1 MANGR
6 GILPKIAPH
15 RAAQYDTLNTIRF
28 PEVAVVS
35 ADLLITFI
43 VALIVVYAIPGPDMA
58 LILQTSI
65 ARGTR
70 TGLTAAG
77 GLAVSRA
84 THVTL
89 SACGVAALL
98 KAAPWLYEI
107 VRYGGA
113 VYLAY
118 IAIQIFRSPMFA
130 LQASGAASPQT
141 NEPGALRQA
150 FVKGLLTNLL
160 NPKALLFCSVL
171 LPQFLRPAA
180 GPIALQVAELGIVLL
195 VVGMLFDALYAVG
208 AGRIAVLLRKYP
220 LAQTLQRWTFSAA
233 LLGFAV
239 RLSLD

>member
-1 MANGR
+1 LLIDVVFSVKSLRISRQNIDSTR
-6 GILPKIAPH
+6 TK
-15 RAAQYDTLNTIRF
+15 F
-28 PEVAVVS
+28 EVAVIS
-35 ADLLITFI
+35 ADLLIAFI
-43 VALIVVYAIPGPDMA
+43 AALIVVYAIPGPDMA

-70 TGLTAAG
+70 TGLAAAG

-98 KAAPWLYEI
+98 KAAPWLYEV

-113 VYLAY
+113 LYLAY
-118 IAIQIFRSPMFA
+118 IAIQIFRSPVFA
-130 LQASGAASPQT
+130 LKAGEAPAPAQGK
-141 NEPGALRQA
+141 GALRQA

-171 LPQFLRPAA
+171 LPQFIRPAA
-180 GPIALQVAELGIVLL
+180 GPVALQVTELGVVLL
-195 VVGMLFDALYAVG
+195 AVGMLFDTLYAVG
-208 AGRIAVLLRKYP
+208 AARIATVLRKYP

-233 LLGFAV
+233 LIGFAV